1 MPTRVDTLPIFDQEA
16 KRLHRKY
23 PSLTDT
29 LANLADELK
38 RGQRPG
44 TQVPRVAATVH
55 KVRLPN
61 PSASRG
67 KRGGFRI
74 LYHVKS
80 KDQVVLIALYS
91 KTEHA
96 DIIDAEIRQRIAS
109 EAPRA
114 L

>member
-1 MPTRVDTLPIFDQEA
+1 MPTRVDTLPIFDRDA
-16 KRLHRKY
+16 RRLRRKY

-44 TQVPRVAATVH
+44 TRVLRVAAAVH

-61 PSASRG
+61 PSAGRG
-67 KRGGFRI
+67 KSGGFRI

-80 KDQVVLIALYS
+80 RDQVILIALYS
-91 KTEHA
+91 KTERA
-96 DIIDAEIRQRIAS
+96 DITDAEIRQRVTAAES
-109 EAPRA
+109 H
-114 L
+114 